1 MLNVTAIEAANIEK
15 KKKNRNPDV
24 GFSDYEAMTARQYK
38 RLVGQMPPP
47 DMEKYHRKRLE
58 VGDEIF
64 YSGAH
69 TMSQGILYFNFL
81 IDF

>member
-1 MLNVTAIEAANIEK
+1 
-15 KKKNRNPDV
+15 
-24 GFSDYEAMTARQYK
+24 MTARQYK

-47 DMEKYHRKRLE
+47 DMEKYHQKRLE

-69 TMSQGILYFNFL
+69 TMSQGILYFNL
-81 IDF
+81 MIDLVYCNAFYYNHSNIYRNT